1 MVTSQDLH
9 NTFVNTPHELDRKV
23 NVINTALRAAFEEA
37 CPITYISRAV
47 RKPPWLTREV
57 EEAQWGIRRKL
68 TTARRKKTDAS
79 WLALRERNKQYNK
92 ILENSQRNA

>member
-9 NTFVNTPHELDRKV
+9 NTFVNTPHELYRKV

-37 CPITYISRAV
+37 CPITYISCAV

-57 EEAQWGIRRKL
+57 EEAQWGIRCKL
-68 TTARRKKTDAS
+68 TTARPKKTDAS
-79 WLALRERNKQYNK
+79 
-92 ILENSQRNA
+92 